1 MWEGRSLSFLLTRE
15 GDIMNLENLKTTLSD
30 FLETIGYELY
40 DVEYKKKTK
49 NSILTI
55 FIDKEEGITLDDCV
69 SVTEQIN
76 PLIDE
81 LDPIKEEYFLEVSSP
96 GAEKELRNEKAIL
109 SNLTKFVHLETDVEK
124 LEGYLESYE
133 DGVITIKVGK
143 NIKKYNYKDVSLL
156 RLAIKF

>member
-1 MWEGRSLSFLLTRE
+1 
-15 GDIMNLENLKTTLSD
+15 MNLESLKTTLSD

-96 GAEKELRNEKAIL
+96 GAEKELRTEKAIL

-124 LEGYLESYE
+124 LEGYLESFE
-133 DGVITIKVGK
+133 DGVITLKVGK

>member
-1 MWEGRSLSFLLTRE
+1 MWEGRSLSFLLTKE
-15 GDIMNLENLKTTLSD
+15 GDIMNLESLKTTLSD

-96 GAEKELRNEKAIL
+96 GAEKELRTEKAIL

-133 DGVITIKVGK
+133 DGVITLKVGK